1 MLAVI
6 GSTLPLALGIA
17 ISPMAIIAAVLMLLS
32 PKARATATG
41 FLVGWLVGIVAATT
55 VFTLVGGLLPASEPG
70 PPATIRGVIHLAVG
84 VLLLVLAVRQW
95 RRRPTAG
102 EPAPLPA
109 WMRAIDSISWP
120 AAAAAGFGFLLSG
133 LSPKNLLLAAAAGVE
148 IGAAA
153 LPMAETVAVVAIV
166 VLLAGATVLI
176 PVAAY
181 LVAAERLRAPLGA
194 LRGWLAAENAVIMS
208 VLLLVLGVVLIG
220 KGIASV

>member
-70 PPATIRGVIHLAVG
+70 TPATIRGVIHLAVG

-120 AAAAAGFGFLLSG
+120 AAAGFGFLLSG

>member
-32 PKARATATG
+32 PRARATATG

-102 EPAPLPA
+102 EPTPLPA

-120 AAAAAGFGFLLSG
+120 AAAGFGFLLSG

-176 PVAAY
+176 PVVAY